1 VAEKIMT
8 VWLNTDDFKR
18 FRGGLKMVD
27 QEQEKEK
34 MKNETKELEKKL
46 KFRGKL
52 SWDLL
57 EEQEKEEAFRFA
69 EGYKSFLDRA
79 KTEREAVR
87 EITQAA
93 KKAGFEADFPRGTG
107 KKIFF
112 INKGK
117 MIALAVLGRESMT
130 EGIRIIVS
138 HIDSPRIDLK
148 QNPLYEDADM
158 ALLRT
163 HYYGGIKKYQWVAIP
178 LSLYGLIVK
187 SDGSTLHVVIG
198 EDPQDPVFVINDLL
212 PHLSGKVQDQ
222 KKLAEAIEGEKLTA
236 LAGSLP
242 FPDSEAKERVK
253 LRIMELLHQKYGL
266 VEEDF
271 ISAELELVPAMK
283 ARDVGFDRSLIGSY
297 GQDDRASAYT
307 SLQAILSLEE
317 PPRTVVALFADKEEI
332 GSEGNTGAKSLFLE
346 IVLRA
351 LIERS
356 GLSVTEA
363 LLKQIL
369 SNSKA
374 LSADVEAALDPNYP
388 EVHEKQ
394 NAGKLGYGVC
404 LEKFTGARGKSASSD
419 ARAEYVGEIRRIFN
433 THHVAWQMT
442 EIGKVDEG
450 GGGTVAKY
458 LAVYGMD
465 IIDCGVPVLSMH
477 SPFEVTS
484 KADIFEAYKAYRAFL
499 SSP

>member
-1 VAEKIMT
+1 
-8 VWLNTDDFKR
+8 
-18 FRGGLKMVD
+18 MVYR
-27 QEQEKEK
+27 EQEKEK
-34 MKNETKELEKKL
+34 RKNDTAELEKKL
-46 KFRGKL
+46 KFRGRL
-52 SWDLL
+52 AWDLL
-57 EEQEKEEAFRFA
+57 NEQEKEEAFRFA

-87 EITQAA
+87 EIAQAA
-93 KKAGFEADFPRGTG
+93 KEAGFQEDCLRGAG
-107 KKIFF
+107 KKFSF
-112 INKGK
+112 INKDK
-117 MIALAVLGRESMT
+117 SIALAVLGQASLAG
-130 EGIRIIVS
+130 GIRIIVS

-148 QNPLYEDADM
+148 QNPLYEDADV

-163 HYYGGIKKYQWVAIP
+163 HYYGGIKKYQWVTIP
-178 LSLYGLIVK
+178 LSLHGLIVK
-187 SDGSTLHVVIG
+187 SDGSILNVVIG
-198 EDPQDPVFVINDLL
+198 EDPHDPVFVINDLL
-212 PHLSGKVQDQ
+212 PHLSGKTQDM

-236 LAGSLP
+236 IAGSLP
-242 FPDSEAKERVK
+242 FFDAEAKERIK
-253 LRIMELLHQKYGL
+253 LGIMELLHQKYGL
-266 VEEDF
+266 IEEDF

-297 GQDDRASAYT
+297 GQDDRASVYT

-317 PPRTVVALFADKEEI
+317 PPRTVVALFVDKEEI
-332 GSEGNTGAKSLFLE
+332 GSDGNTGAKSLFLE
-346 IVLRA
+346 SALRA
-351 LIERS
+351 LIERA
-356 GLSVTEA
+356 GLPVTEA

-404 LEKFTGARGKSASSD
+404 LEKFTGARGKAAASD

-433 THHVAWQMT
+433 AHNVAWQMT

-458 LAVYGMD
+458 LAIYGMD

-484 KADIFEAYKAYRAFL
+484 KADIFEAYKAYRAFV
-499 SSP
+499 STP